1 MMTLDAANI
10 VILIVKPV
18 TILPDSIVIS
28 VLLDIMPNQIP
39 MSLVLLLALKDI
51 ILMMNPELVYL
62 VTILVPLVLDQVTTE
77 TVHLVL
83 LNGVTT

>member
-1 MMTLDAANI
+1 MMTVDAANI

-18 TILPDSIVIS
+18 TILLDSIVIS
-28 VLLDIMPNQIP
+28 VLLDIMPNQTP
-39 MSLVLLLALKDI
+39 MLLVLLLVLKDI
-51 ILMMNPELVYL
+51 ILMMNPELVNH

>member
-1 MMTLDAANI
+1 MMTVDVANI

-18 TILPDSIVIS
+18 TILLDSIVIS
-28 VLLDIMPNQIP
+28 VLLDIMPNQTP
-39 MSLVLLLALKDI
+39 MLLVLLLVLKDI
-51 ILMMNPELVYL
+51 ILMMNPELVNH